1 MQTSYRDNAVLRNRL
16 LLKLTLLWAMGSTI
30 SVIVL
35 TLLCFY
41 LVKHQETHWLPVC
54 VGDEFSIGGSS
65 YSPQYL
71 KEMTQK
77 AADLR
82 LTYNPE
88 TIESRYKMLTHL
100 IPANHQEAFKRLLD
114 SEKSTVL
121 SKNISSVFYAKN
133 ESISVDV
140 QHATGKIEGELVRT
154 SHGLQ
159 LNPKHKAYLLQF
171 SFKNGLL
178 GLESIKEIV
187 DEHHR

>member
-16 LLKLTLLWAMGSTI
+16 LLKLTLLWAMGSTLA
-30 SVIVL
+30 VIVL

-54 VGDEFSIGGSS
+54 VGDEFSIGGGS

-100 IPANHQEAFKRLLD
+100 IPLNHQEAFKHLLD
-114 SEKSTVL
+114 SEKTTVL
-121 SKNISSVFYAKN
+121 SKNISSVFYAEN
-133 ESISVDV
+133 VSVDV

-187 DEHHR
+187 NEQDR